1 MKAWAAEGGGNCDK
15 RNVFD
20 KRNVVESMG
29 CRGGGKI
36 LITRKSGLI
45 AQRQMCVGYEK
56 HGLQRGGGKI
66 LIKGMFLIKG
76 ML

>member
-1 MKAWAAEGGGNCDK
+1 MKAWAAEGGKNFDKRNVFDKRHVVESMGCRGGENCDK

-29 CRGGGKI
+29 CRGWGKI
-36 LITRKSGLI
+36 
-45 AQRQMCVGYEK
+45 V
-56 HGLQRGGGKI
+56 
-66 LIKGMFLIKG
+66 IKGMCLIKG

>member
-1 MKAWAAEGGGNCDK
+1 MKAWAAEGGENCDK

-29 CRGGGKI
+29 CSGRGNCDKSNVFDKRNVVVESMGCRGGVKI
-36 LITRKSGLI
+36 
-45 AQRQMCVGYEK
+45 V
-56 HGLQRGGGKI
+56 
-66 LIKGMFLIKG
+66 IKGMFLIKG